1 MYRTYST
8 TGICRKRT
16 KSDISQKIGVSGFAS
31 AMPDAFFCERKKRRE
46 SAVHGMTDVIWKCS
60 LDGMGEPRS
69 PADKKTAVVKSQR
82 GLGIRVP
89 TVPAGTAQKGKR
101 MRFEELNLS
110 TPLLEAI
117 AQLDFTEMTEIQEK
131 AIPLLLEGRDVIGK
145 SNTGTGKTAAF
156 SIPILEQMGQMS
168 QEERRSVCALILCPT
183 RELAMQACDEIRK
196 FSRFQKQVKPV
207 AVYGGASMERQIYQ
221 LKNGANLVV
230 GTPGRILDHLRRRTL
245 KLDNLKTIVLDEA
258 DEMLNMGFREDIE
271 SVLAQIPEERQ
282 TVLFS
287 ATMPPAILAITKQ
300 YQNDPVL
307 VQIQSAH
314 RTVDAIA
321 QFSVSV
327 PMGRKT
333 DALQLLLLSKQPKSA
348 MIFCNTKKMVDELTE
363 ALCLRGFS
371 AAGLHGDMKQLQ
383 RTQVMNSF
391 KSGRSTILIATD
403 VAARGIDVKG
413 VDAVFNYDLPQDHE
427 YYIHRIGR
435 TGRAG
440 KTGAAYNI
448 LSGRKQEMEMRDIS
462 RYTKAD
468 ITEIPVPTSKE
479 LRASAVEEVRAQL
492 LEMAAQPASEEALTL
507 AQELLTQTDSPE
519 ELLAALVQKQLD
531 TATKDLP
538 AFDVPKPIRK
548 GKRAGAK
555 TVRVH
560 INAGR
565 KDRMAPNFILGAL
578 VEATGMAGNE
588 FGKIDIHDQYTTV
601 EVPETETDFVID
613 AMQHEKINGK
623 QVAVRRYEERDGEYC
638 GSSRG
643 RNSRNGGQHRQSRH
657 GYNQHARSGGYN
669 RKRRKG

>member
-1 MYRTYST
+1 
-8 TGICRKRT
+8 
-16 KSDISQKIGVSGFAS
+16 
-31 AMPDAFFCERKKRRE
+31 
-46 SAVHGMTDVIWKCS
+46 
-60 LDGMGEPRS
+60 
-69 PADKKTAVVKSQR
+69 
-82 GLGIRVP
+82 
-89 TVPAGTAQKGKR
+89 

-110 TPLLEAI
+110 TPLLEAV

-156 SIPILEQMGQMS
+156 SIPILEQMGQLP

-196 FSRFQKQVKPV
+196 FARFQKQVKPV

-230 GTPGRILDHLRRRTL
+230 GTPGRVLDHLRRRTL

-300 YQNDPVL
+300 YQKEPVL

-383 RTQVMNSF
+383 RTQVMNGF

-448 LSGRKQEMEMRDIS
+448 LSGRKQEMEMREIS

-468 ITEIPVPTSKE
+468 ITEISVPTSKE
-479 LRASAVEEVRAQL
+479 LRSAAVAETRAKL
-492 LEMAAQPASEEALTL
+492 LELAAAPASEEALTV
-507 AQELLTQTDSPE
+507 AQELLAQTESPE
-519 ELLAALVQKQLD
+519 QLLAALIQQQLD
-531 TATKDLP
+531 DATKNLP

-613 AMQHEKINGK
+613 SMQNEKINGK
-623 QVAVRRYEERDGEYC
+623 SVAVRRYEERDNDYRGD
-638 GSSRG
+638 SRG
-643 RNSRNGGQHRQSRH
+643 RGGRNGGQHRQSRH
-657 GYNQHARSGGYN
+657 GYNQRARSGGYN